1 MASFIS
7 NLWGSVFE
15 PGTNG
20 ALIFATHASFAC
32 LQATLASLLYA
43 TRSYHF
49 LFLSVISAGL
59 WMAITWFVSELEKVK
74 EWEREG
80 ERIRKLREGEKEGKE
95 GKEE

>member
-1 MASFIS
+1 MASFLS
-7 NLWGSVFE
+7 NLWGSVFL

-43 TRSYHF
+43 TGSYHF

-59 WMAITWFVSELEKVK
+59 WVAIRWFVGEVEKVK
-74 EWEREG
+74 EG
-80 ERIRKLREGEKEGKE
+80 ERIRELTKLGVKE